1 MFIETKKRSLIK
13 GISWRFLAT
22 TTTII
27 IVYVFFG
34 RLDLAIAAGILE
46 SVAKIFLYFFH
57 ERIWQKIKFG
67 KQRIEPF
74 NLWFTGL
81 PSSGKSTL
89 ADAVFAELNKN
100 DIPLERIDS
109 KDIRD
114 VIPDVGFE
122 RDDRHRHLTRVG
134 HLIKTLQNNSVSS
147 IASFVSPYNESRQV
161 IKEMTNNYVEVYVK
175 ASLDTCKKRDIKG
188 VYKKAESGELKNF
201 TGISDVYEEPESPH
215 IVIDSELESI
225 DDAASRIVQFIKKNY
240 LP

>member
-89 ADAVFAELNKN
+89 ADAVFEELNKN

-122 RDDRHRHLTRVG
+122 RADRHRHLTRVG

-147 IASFVSPYNESRQV
+147 IASFVSPYSESRQV
-161 IKEMTNNYVEVYVK
+161 IKKMTNNYVEIYVK

-201 TGISDVYEEPESPH
+201 TGISDVYEEPKSPH
-215 IVIDSELESI
+215 IVIDSDAESI
-225 DDAASRIVQFIKKNY
+225 AEATVKIVQFIKKNY